1 MPRLITTSIPYM
13 NGAPH
18 LGFAMELSITDTLA
32 RYYRASGEKVFF
44 LTGSDEHGSKIF
56 NKAKEL
62 GLGTIEMLDGNVARF
77 HELGRAL
84 GASNDGFI
92 RTTDQAKHW
101 PGVQALWKALDARG
115 DLYKKAYSGDYC
127 EGCEVFK
134 TAADL
139 DEKGNCLVHGKPT
152 VRIQEE
158 NWFFKLSNYG
168 AQIKELIE
176 SKKLDIVP
184 EFRANEVLTF
194 IKEGLEDVSFSRGKD
209 KMPWG
214 VPVPGDDGQVMY
226 VWCDALT
233 NYLTGAGFGADGKVP
248 SPWAPAESGKLSDGT
263 PFARADVT
271 HVIGKD
277 ISRFHALIW
286 IGMLLSACLP
296 LPSRILV
303 HGFVNAADGQKFSKS
318 LGNGVDPFD
327 PIAEYGGDAVRFFLA
342 TEAGPGY
349 DINYAADRL
358 KGVFNDQLANNAGN
372 FASRTCAMF
381 AKNFPEGVE
390 VPAGFVPDGGFA
402 ETIAKAH
409 AAYATAMSGFD
420 IRAAVQSTFALLDAA
435 NAYLNQVEPW
445 KVKDDPK
452 RLAAILL
459 TCMEVNYHVTQL
471 LAPVLPNFAEKMKPS
486 LGFTEFKI
494 DAKFG
499 FVASQ
504 AGKVL
509 KIVKPEIVFQRKA
522 AAPAAGRS

>member
-1 MPRLITTSIPYM
+1 MPRLLTTSIPYM

-18 LGFAMELSITDTLA
+18 MGHAMEMAISDALA
-32 RYYRASGEKVFF
+32 RYARAAGEKVFF

-62 GLGTIEMLDGNVARF
+62 GVDVRAMLDGNVETFQRLYA
-77 HELGRAL
+77 AM
-84 GASNDGFI
+84 GATNDGFI

-101 PGVQALWKALDARG
+101 PGAQALWNLLAAKG
-115 DLYKKAYSGDYC
+115 DLYKKPYAGDYC
-127 EGCEVFK
+127 EGCEAFK
-134 TAADL
+134 AAADL

-158 NWFFKLSNYG
+158 NWFFRLSKYG
-168 AQIKELIE
+168 AQIGELITT
-176 SKKLDIVP
+176 KKLDIVP

-194 IKEGLEDVSFSRGKD
+194 VKEGLEDVSFSRGKD

-233 NYLTGAGFGADGKVP
+233 NYLTGAGFGADGKAP
-248 SPWAPAESGKLSDGT
+248 AAWAPVESGTLADGT
-263 PFARADVT
+263 KFSRADVT

-286 IGMLLSACLP
+286 IGMLLSAGLP

-303 HGFVNAADGQKFSKS
+303 HGFVNDANGQKMSKS
-318 LGNGVDPFD
+318 LGNVVDPFD
-327 PIAEYGGDAVRFFLA
+327 PIAEFGGDAVRFFLA

-349 DINYAADRL
+349 DINYSAERL

-390 VPAGFVPDGGFA
+390 VPAGFAADGGFT
-402 ETIAKAH
+402 ETIAQAH
-409 AAYATAMSGFD
+409 ADYAAAMAGFD
-420 IRAAVQSTFALLDAA
+420 VRAAVQAAFGLLDKA
-435 NAYLNQVEPW
+435 NAYLNQTEPW

-459 TCMEVNYHVTQL
+459 TCMEINYHVTQL

-486 LGFTEFKI
+486 LGFAEFKI
-494 DAKFG
+494 DPKFG
-499 FVASQ
+499 FVASH

-509 KIVKPEIVFQRKA
+509 KISKPEIVFQRKA
-522 AAPAAGRS
+522 

>member
-18 LGFAMELSITDTLA
+18 MGHAMEMAITDALA
-32 RYYRASGEKVFF
+32 RYYRAAGQDVFF

-62 GLGTIEMLDGNVARF
+62 GEDVRAMLDRNVAVF
-77 HELGRAL
+77 TSMNGAL
-84 GASNDGFI
+84 GATPDAFI

-101 PGVQALWKALDARG
+101 PGALALWKALEAKG
-115 DLYKKAYSGDYC
+115 DLYKKPYAGDYC
-127 EGCEVFK
+127 EGCEAFK

-139 DEKGNCLVHGKPT
+139 DEKGNCQVHGKPT

-158 NWFFKLSNYG
+158 NWFFRLSKYG
-168 AQIKELIE
+168 AAIKELIE
-176 SKKLDIVP
+176 SKKLEIVP

-194 IKEGLEDVSFSRGKD
+194 IREGLEDVSFSRGKD

-214 VPVPGDDGQVMY
+214 IPVPGDDTQVMY

-248 SPWAPAESGKLSDGT
+248 AAWAPVESGTLAVGT
-263 PFARADVT
+263 PFARADVA

-286 IGMLLSACLP
+286 IGMLLSAGLP
-296 LPSRILV
+296 IPSSILV
-303 HGFVNAADGQKFSKS
+303 HGFVNDANGQKMSKS
-318 LGNGVDPFD
+318 LGNVVDPFD
-327 PIAEYGGDAVRFFLA
+327 PIAEFGGDAVRFFLA

-349 DINYAADRL
+349 DINYSAERL

-381 AKNFPEGVE
+381 AKNFPEGAQ
-390 VPAGFVPDGGFA
+390 VPEGFVPDGGFGA
-402 ETIAKAH
+402 TIAQAQADY
-409 AAYATAMSGFD
+409 AAAMCGFD
-420 IRAAVQSTFALLDAA
+420 IRAAVQSVFALLDKA

-445 KVKDDPK
+445 KVKDDPV

-459 TCMEVNYHVTQL
+459 TCMEVNYHVTQML
-471 LAPVLPNFAEKMKPS
+471 SPVLPHFAEKMKPA

-494 DAKFG
+494 DPAFG
-499 FVASQ
+499 FVASY

-509 KIVKPEIVFQRKA
+509 KISKPEIVFQRKA
-522 AAPAAGRS
+522 